1 MKRFVPSLD
10 FLPPPAGV
18 YVAALP
24 TSPRSSACETMPD
37 YDHTPLERRDA
48 AVNEPEAVWR

>member
-1 MKRFVPSLD
+1 MLQVF
-10 FLPPPAGV
+10 
-18 YVAALP
+18 P

-48 AVNEPEAVWR
+48 AVNKPEAIQR

>member
-1 MKRFVPSLD
+1 MLQVF
-10 FLPPPAGV
+10 
-18 YVAALP
+18 P

-48 AVNEPEAVWR
+48 AVTQAGSGPAVTAKSGQG